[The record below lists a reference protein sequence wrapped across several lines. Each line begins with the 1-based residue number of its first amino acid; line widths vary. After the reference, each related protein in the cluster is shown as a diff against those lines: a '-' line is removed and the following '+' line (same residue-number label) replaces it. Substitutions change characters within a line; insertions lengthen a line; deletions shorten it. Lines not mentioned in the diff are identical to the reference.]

1 MSRDGELLIEMR
13 DVSCRR
19 GDTSIAGVSLS
30 LASMAFHF
38 LRGEGASL
46 LLRVATL
53 LELPD
58 NGAMILAGE
67 SVREMEDSIR
77 TTIRGRAFGFVFDAP
92 FLLPELC
99 VAENIAMPL
108 FKVLDLDAV
117 EARKRTEAML
127 RFAALEPLATTRAGG
142 LSLFDQQRVALAR
155 AVAHQPAL
163 LALDHADA
171 NLTSGES
178 ADLLRLARRVR
189 SELGIGVLAL
199 WSHRMEA
206 QADEHVLS
214 VTDGCV
220 REETGVAVVVGEQAS

>member
-1 MSRDGELLIEMR
+1 MSRNDDSLIEMR

-19 GDTSIAGVSLS
+19 GDSSIAGVSLS
-30 LASMAFHF
+30 LAPMAFHF
-38 LRGEGASL
+38 LRGDGASL

-58 NGAMILAGE
+58 DGVIILAGE
-67 SVREMEDSIR
+67 SARDMDDGIR
-77 TTIRGRAFGFVFDAP
+77 ITVRGRAFGFVFDAP

-127 RFAALEPLATTRAGG
+127 RFTALEPLATTRAGE

-178 ADLLRLARRVR
+178 AELLRLARRAR
-189 SELGIGVLAL
+189 SELGIGVLA
-199 WSHRMEA
+199 WFSHQAAAE
-206 QADEHVLS
+206 ADEHVIIL
-214 VTDGCV
+214 TDGCA
-220 REETGVAVVVGEQAS
+220 REETSAITAGREQAS

>member
-19 GDTSIAGVSLS
+19 GDSSLTGVSLS
-30 LASMAFHF
+30 IAPVAFHF
-38 LRGEGASL
+38 LRGDGASL

-58 NGAMILAGE
+58 DGVMILAGE
-67 SVREMEDSIR
+67 SVREMEDGIR
-77 TTIRGRAFGFVFDAP
+77 TTVRGRAFGFVFDAP

-108 FKVLDLDAV
+108 FKVLDLDAL
-117 EARKRTEAML
+117 EARNRTEAML
-127 RFAALEPLATTRAGG
+127 RFAALEPLATARAGE

-178 ADLLRLARRVR
+178 AELLRLARRVR

-199 WSHRMEA
+199 YSHQAEVE
-206 QADEHVLS
+206 ADEHVLI
-214 VTDGCV
+214 VTDGFA
-220 REETGVAVVVGEQAS
+220 REETGAVTAVREQAP